1 MNTTTVLDAVRG
13 EELGFGMG
21 LDQGSETSNL
31 TLAKN
36 LTSIY
41 FSVKSNNSE
50 LSDCSQNILMDEIKV
65 TKYFQT
71 NFLSTLI
78 S

>member
-1 MNTTTVLDAVRG
+1 MDSKFRMNTTTPLDAVG
-13 EELGFGMG
+13 GVDLGFGMDLEDG
-21 LDQGSETSNL
+21 HETSNL

-50 LSDCSQNILMDEIKV
+50 LADCSQNIFMDEIKV
-65 TKYFQT
+65 MAYLET
-71 NFLSTLI
+71 I
-78 S
+78 

>member
-1 MNTTTVLDAVRG
+1 MNITTPLDAVG
-13 EELGFGMG
+13 GVDLGFGMDLEDG
-21 LDQGSETSNL
+21 HETSNL

-50 LSDCSQNILMDEIKV
+50 LADCSQNIFMDEIKV
-65 TKYFQT
+65 MAYLET
-71 NFLSTLI
+71 I
-78 S
+78 